1 MYPCPICRSRL
12 GSFLLVLLIL
22 FIFSWKEAGAK
33 SSTTFRLRY
42 FAGHRVNPSENT
54 SWNAYHVVW
63 HGFGV
68 GSSDLVINKEEG
80 SYEDRIKL
88 NYQELSYTFGQ
99 DLTLM
104 LGMGGTTESSEA
116 TTTLKNTSLTWKA
129 KSLSGTPTYFML
141 VGFEILGFL
150 ELVVGSRVT
159 SYKLFDF
166 ERTDSGSTTWL
177 SRTVEGKTFMV
188 MTGMGI
194 VF

>member
-1 MYPCPICRSRL
+1 MYPCPICRFRL

-22 FIFSWKEAGAK
+22 FIFSCKEAGAK

-42 FAGHRVNPSENT
+42 FGGHRVDPSENT
-54 SWNAYHVVW
+54 SWKAYHAVW

-68 GSSDLVINKEEG
+68 GTSGLVINKEEG

-104 LGMGGTTESSEA
+104 LGMGGITESSEA

-159 SYKLFDF
+159 SYKLFNY
-166 ERTDSGSTTWL
+166 ERSDSGNSNWL
-177 SRTVEGKTFMV
+177 YRTVEGRTHMI
-188 MTGMGI
+188 MTGVGI

>member
-1 MYPCPICRSRL
+1 
-12 GSFLLVLLIL
+12 
-22 FIFSWKEAGAK
+22 
-33 SSTTFRLRY
+33 
-42 FAGHRVNPSENT
+42 
-54 SWNAYHVVW
+54 
-63 HGFGV
+63 
-68 GSSDLVINKEEG
+68 
-80 SYEDRIKL
+80 
-88 NYQELSYTFGQ
+88 
-99 DLTLM
+99 M

-116 TTTLKNTSLTWKA
+116 TTTLKHTSLTWKA

-141 VGFEILGFL
+141 VGFKILGFL
-150 ELVVGSRVT
+150 ELVVGSRLN

>member
-1 MYPCPICRSRL
+1 M
-12 GSFLLVLLIL
+12 LLIL

-42 FAGHRVNPSENT
+42 FAGHRVDPSENT
-54 SWNAYHVVW
+54 SWKAYHAVW

-68 GSSDLVINKEEG
+68 GTSGLVINKEEG

-104 LGMGGTTESSEA
+104 LGMGVTTESPEA
-116 TTTLKNTSLTWKA
+116 TTTQKNTNLNWKA

-141 VGFEILGFL
+141 VGFEILGYL
-150 ELVVGSRVT
+150 ELVMGSRVT

-166 ERTDSGSTTWL
+166 ERTDSGSTTGL